1 MLPFD
6 RSAAVYDLLY
16 ADLDTVSEVSA
27 LLARLPGVRS
37 VLDLGCGTGRHG
49 AELARRGLEVVGVDR
64 SVAMV
69 ERARRRGV
77 DARVGDLASVRLDRR
92 FDAVIAM
99 FHVFA
104 YATTEQDF
112 RSFVATARAH
122 LSPGGLLF
130 FDTWSAAAV
139 RSSPPEVREKV
150 VAGVTRRAFP
160 TVRGEL
166 VEVRY
171 EYELPNDRFEETH
184 VVRPWIPGDLP
195 GFRVRAIETSDG
207 YGLSVLAEAI

>member
-1 MLPFD
+1 VLPFD

-16 ADLDTVSEVSA
+16 ADLDTADEVSA

-37 VLDLGCGTGRHG
+37 VLDLGCGTGRH
-49 AELARRGLEVVGVDR
+49 ASELARRGLEVVGVDR
-64 SVAMV
+64 SAAMV
-69 ERARRRGV
+69 ERARARGI
-77 DARVGDLASVRLDRR
+77 DASVGDLASVRLGRN

-104 YATTEQDF
+104 YATTEDELA
-112 RSFVATARAH
+112 SFVATARAH
-122 LSPGGLLF
+122 LEPGGLLF

-139 RSSPPEVREKV
+139 RESPPEVREKV
-150 VAGVTRRAFP
+150 VDGVTRRAFP

-171 EYELPNDRFEETH
+171 EYVLPHDRFEETH
-184 VVRPWIPGDLP
+184 VVRPWIPGDLQ
-195 GFRVRAIETSDG
+195 GFRVRAIEPSEG
-207 YGLSVLAEAI
+207 YGISVLAEAV